1 MKNSLLSFS
10 LCFLTFLSVYGQRS
24 EQTLEKNWKFMKGDV
39 ADAQSATF
47 NDTQWEKVRVPHD
60 WAIYGPFDRNNDLQ
74 RVAVT
79 QNLETS
85 FRKNRTYRRA
95 ALCGNRL
102 VSDHIQ
108 DSPRKAYH
116 LGLRRGYE

>member
-10 LCFLTFLSVYGQRS
+10 LCFLTFLSAYGQRS

-79 QNLETS
+79 QTWR
-85 FRKNRTYRRA
+85 RK
-95 ALCGNRL
+95 L
-102 VSDHIQ
+102 
-108 DSPRKAYH
+108 P
-116 LGLRRGYE
+116 